1 MRRISLWV
9 ALAAGVLL
17 LLAGFHPALLP
28 YFNDDA
34 RYSDAVVSHW
44 PNALYLRQ
52 SVLEHGAFPLWRET
66 IMAGQPF
73 AANPLNKTAYPFQW
87 LALLLPPAAHLNLLI
102 VGHLLL
108 AGIGMGAW
116 ARAVGLVGVAAIV
129 STVAYT
135 LSPVLLAHV
144 GAGHVDILYALA
156 WWPWLMLA
164 VRRVLGVGGRGPR
177 LLLAVSAALLF
188 LADVRVSLFAF
199 LMAGGYAV
207 YGLRRAAIGRQA
219 LSLGLA
225 GGLFLWLTAA
235 LTVPLLAWSP
245 YLSRAALTPADAGT
259 LALQPGHLFGLLLFG
274 VPPGVET
281 VTYVGLPV
289 LVLAVTGL
297 WTFRYRW
304 AGAAALLVILL
315 YALGPNGPLW
325 PLLTQLVPG
334 LLWFRVPAR
343 AWLIVAVCAPL
354 LAGYGW
360 QRLIGLVENLR
371 NGETINGLRAGRLA
385 AAAFAA
391 GMVGFGLFA
400 LLVLEIPDVI
410 GAGAVFVGGVL
421 GTALLL
427 GLTGRLAPQRLGWV
441 LVTLV
446 MIDLWWVG
454 VHWVKWRGADEWL
467 DPQRPLA
474 EALIADGAA
483 RVYSPTYSLEQQAAE
498 AYGLRLFGGIDPFQL
513 SGVVEAVEQGSG
525 VIAPGYS
532 VILPAAVGARGDD
545 LSAANQ
551 DAIPDTQVLAAW
563 DVSHVA
569 AAYPMTAP
577 GLEYAA
583 TINGVYVY
591 RNRDY
596 TPVSRMAA
604 VPAWPLDWPG
614 LPDAATVERLNQLT
628 LTAALVSGAAWLVV
642 AAAVI
647 QKFLSWRYTRL
658 VKS

>member
-9 ALAAGVLL
+9 ALAAGAVL
-17 LLAGFHPALLP
+17 LLAGFHPAMLP

-34 RYSDAVVSHW
+34 RYSDAALSHW
-44 PNALYLRQ
+44 PNALFLRQ
-52 SVLEHGAFPLWRET
+52 SVLERGEFPLWRET
-66 IMAGQPF
+66 IMGGQPF

-87 LALLLPPAAHLNLLI
+87 LVLLLPPAAHLNLLI

-116 ARAVGLVGVAAIV
+116 ARALGLVGGGAAV
-129 STVAYT
+129 SAVAYT
-135 LSPVLLAHV
+135 LSPALLAHV
-144 GAGHVDILYALA
+144 GAGHLDILYALA

-164 VRRVLGVGGRGPR
+164 VRRVLLDGGRGPW
-177 LLLAVSAALLF
+177 LLLAANAALLF

-199 LMAGGYAV
+199 LTAGGYAV
-207 YGLRRAAIGRQA
+207 YGLRRAGTGRQQVLA
-219 LSLGLA
+219 LALA

-259 LALQPGHLFGLLLFG
+259 LALQPGHLLGLLLFS

-289 LVLAVTGL
+289 LVLAAPGL
-297 WTFRYRW
+297 WMSRYRW
-304 AGAAALLVILL
+304 VGVAALVLILL

-343 AWLIVAVCAPL
+343 AWLIVAVFAPL

-360 QRLIGLVENLR
+360 QQLIGLVARLR
-371 NGETINGLRAGRLA
+371 NGEMINGLRASRLA

-391 GMVGFGLFA
+391 GMVVFGLFA
-400 LLVLEIPDVI
+400 LLVLDIPDAI

-421 GTALLL
+421 GAALLL
-427 GLTGRLAPQRLGWV
+427 GLTGRLAPQRLGGV
-441 LVTLV
+441 LIALV
-446 MIDLWWVG
+446 MIDLLWVG
-454 VHWVKWRGADEWL
+454 VHWVKWRGADAWL
-467 DPQRPLA
+467 DDQRPLA

-483 RVYSPTYSLEQQAAE
+483 RVYSPTYSLEQQVAE

-513 SGVVEAVEQGSG
+513 SGVVDAVEQGSG

-532 VILPAAVGARGDD
+532 VILPAAVGTKGDD
-545 LSAANQ
+545 LSTANQ
-551 DAIPDTQVLAAW
+551 DATLDTQVLAAW
-563 DVSHVA
+563 NVSHVA
-569 AAYPMTAP
+569 AAYPITVP
-577 GLEYAA
+577 SLEYLA
-583 TINGVYVY
+583 TINDVYVY

-596 TPVSRMAA
+596 IPVSRMRA
-604 VPAWPLDWPG
+604 VPAWPLDWPN
-614 LPDAATVERLNQLT
+614 LPDAATVARLNQLT
-628 LTAALVSGAAWLVV
+628 LAAALVSGTAWLYV

-647 QKFLSWRYTRL
+647 QKLLYQL